1 MMIAMDRRASR
12 SALTKSRHC
21 FGSSFWPRNTDTLH
35 SPFGVCEGAVNGN
48 CDVGDRVIY
57 HDPTPLHGVF
67 HAVVTRRVIM
77 PSGTIRIELDLE
89 DPRPGDPPFRFATGR
104 EVHLYSELCMR
115 CTTDISVAGG
125 RSVLS

>member
-1 MMIAMDRRASR
+1 MFRRAWHQFLIGAQ
-12 SALTKSRHC
+12 ALGREIPKLSQ
-21 FGSSFWPRNTDTLH
+21 GIANE
-35 SPFGVCEGAVNGN
+35 VAVNGD
-48 CDVGDRVIY
+48 CQVGDRVIY

-67 HAVVTRRVIM
+67 HAVVTRRVTL
-77 PSGTIRIELDLE
+77 PSGTLRIELDLE